1 MAGPIRTCAKAVA
14 TTTTAIASVPWQRR
28 TRGRHGVA
36 VLCALVA
43 VAPMAAACSG
53 GSRSSAHDPSASTAP
68 SSGAVATRWWS
79 NTEVKA
85 GSTIDPGS
93 PDAAVSKLHASRT
106 DYCTMLRQT
115 LAAGKSILPGVTAAD
130 PALLISSKAFV
141 GEIQK
146 VAPSAIASSWR
157 VLGTAVIALVESRGD
172 TTKATKEI
180 DAAAVQKAGSTVA
193 SDAKHSCGVDLSAA
207 KPTK

>member
-1 MAGPIRTCAKAVA
+1 MTAFGATPLDALRRAVA
-14 TTTTAIASVPWQRR
+14 AC
-28 TRGRHGVA
+28 A
-36 VLCALVA
+36 VLAIVPVGA
-43 VAPMAAACSG
+43 GCSG
-53 GSRSSAHDPSASTAP
+53 DGGGNGSGAP
-68 SSGAVATRWWS
+68 TSSSGVVATRWWS

-85 GSTIDPGS
+85 GSTIEPGS

>member
-1 MAGPIRTCAKAVA
+1 MSTHRPGWPLGVPGRRRAA
-14 TTTTAIASVPWQRR
+14 T
-28 TRGRHGVA
+28 
-36 VLCALVA
+36 LCALLA
-43 VAPMAAACSG
+43 VAPLAAACSG
-53 GSRSSAHDPSASTAP
+53 GGGGASKPAATSPP
-68 SSGAVATRWWS
+68 SSSSGLVATRWWS
-79 NTEVKA
+79 NTEVEA
-85 GSTIDPGS
+85 GSTIDPGA
-93 PDAAVSKLHASRT
+93 PDAAVSKLHVSRT